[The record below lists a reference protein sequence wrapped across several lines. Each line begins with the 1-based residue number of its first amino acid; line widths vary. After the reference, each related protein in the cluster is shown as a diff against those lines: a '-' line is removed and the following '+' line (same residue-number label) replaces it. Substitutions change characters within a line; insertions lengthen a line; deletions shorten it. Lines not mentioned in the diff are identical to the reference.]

1 MPLPATQAY
10 TCKPRQMTTTTT
22 TSRPQRYY
30 EDLQVGQ
37 KFRTPSIQ
45 MTAEAI
51 KAFAAQFDPQPFH
64 LDEAAAQSSLFK
76 GLAASGWHTAAV
88 VMRLLVESDLNLV
101 GGTIGGGVAELRW
114 PRPVRPGDV
123 LRVEGE
129 IVEMRRSRT
138 RPELGIV
145 TVRLTALNQADEP
158 VQISMPALMVP
169 TRHPSTS

>member
-1 MPLPATQAY
+1 
-10 TCKPRQMTTTTT
+10 
-22 TSRPQRYY
+22 
-30 EDLQVGQ
+30 
-37 KFRTPSIQ
+37 
-45 MTAEAI
+45 
-51 KAFAAQFDPQPFH
+51 
-64 LDEAAAQSSLFK
+64 
-76 GLAASGWHTAAV
+76 
-88 VMRLLVESDLNLV
+88 
-101 GGTIGGGVAELRW
+101 LRW